1 MSILKGSFLLI
12 GGAIFAQLLTILFSP
27 FLVKLYGAS
36 GLGYLGNFIS
46 IASIVGIVSTLRT
59 ERKIVSAGNQE
70 DVRLYFQSTVLIAIL
85 MSILSFFILNLLI
98 SVNTIKLTPST
109 SVLVVSFAFFYGLY
123 QATKVLA
130 SRDGKFHPITYS
142 VIIRSVAVIFFQVMF
157 YFIFASAIGIVLGAF
172 MGIFVATSY
181 LAFKTIAKTDMKN
194 WPSQATIMLRTKD
207 YLKDAFWGGGQA
219 LFSALSNNI
228 PLILITTLGGF
239 VDAGLFFLAERFV
252 RLPINLISNNLR
264 NVIISKISANERH
277 YHRFIIKISMGLFAL
292 ALICSVIAYL
302 FSDYFYLTF
311 FGAELLQS
319 SDITKLMLI
328 WVIFNFL
335 SLPFQTYNANFMNMK
350 NLTFIEAIF
359 LVIKVSCIYSAYY
372 LNYGVVAAA
381 GAIAFCSSLYSLM
394 QIVIYFLNH
403 RNRRCDVIKTI

>member
-1 MSILKGSFLLI
+1 MKGSILLI
-12 GGAIFAQLLTILFSP
+12 SGAIFAQLLTILFSP

-59 ERKIVSAGNQE
+59 ERKIVSAVNHE
-70 DVRLYFQSTVLIAIL
+70 DVRLYFQSSVLIALLI
-85 MSILSFFILNLLI
+85 SILSIFILNLLI
-98 SVNTIKLTPST
+98 SFNTIKLAPST
-109 SVLVVSFAFFYGLY
+109 SILVASFAFFYGLY

-130 SRDGKFHPITYS
+130 SRDGLFHPITYS
-142 VIIRSVAVIFFQVMF
+142 VIIRSAVVIFFQVVF
-157 YFIFASAIGIVLGAF
+157 YFIFDSSVGIVLGAF
-172 MGIFVATSY
+172 MGILVATSY
-181 LAFKTIAKTDMKN
+181 LVVKTIAKTDIKN
-194 WPSQATIMLRTKD
+194 WSSQASIMLTTKD

-239 VDAGLFFLAERFV
+239 VDAGLYFLAERFV

-264 NVIISKISANERH
+264 NVIISKISANEKH
-277 YHRFIIKISMGLFAL
+277 YHRFIIKISLGLFAL
-292 ALICSVIAYL
+292 ALIGASIAYL
-302 FSDYFYLTF
+302 SSDYFYLTF

-335 SLPFQTYNANFMNMK
+335 SLPFQTYNTNFFNMK
-350 NLTFIEAIF
+350 NLTFVEAIF
-359 LVIKVSCIYSAYY
+359 LVIKVSCIYLAYY
-372 LNYGVVAAA
+372 LDYGVIAAA

-394 QIVIYFLNH
+394 QIVIYFINH
-403 RNRRCDVIKTI
+403 RNRRGDVIKAN

>member
-1 MSILKGSFLLI
+1 MSIMKGSILLI
-12 GGAIFAQLLTILFSP
+12 SGAIFAQLLTILFSP

-59 ERKIVSAGNQE
+59 ERKIVSAVNHE
-70 DVRLYFQSTVLIAIL
+70 DVRLYFQSSVLIALLI
-85 MSILSFFILNLLI
+85 SILSIFILNLLI
-98 SVNTIKLTPST
+98 SFNTIKLAPST
-109 SVLVVSFAFFYGLY
+109 SILVASFAFFYGLY

-130 SRDGKFHPITYS
+130 SRDGLFHPITYS
-142 VIIRSVAVIFFQVMF
+142 VIIRSAVVIFFQVVF
-157 YFIFASAIGIVLGAF
+157 YFIFDSSVGIVLGAF
-172 MGIFVATSY
+172 MGILVATSY
-181 LAFKTIAKTDMKN
+181 LVVKTIAKTDIKN
-194 WPSQATIMLRTKD
+194 WSSQASIMLTTKD

-239 VDAGLFFLAERFV
+239 VDAGLYFLAERFV

-264 NVIISKISANERH
+264 NVIISKISANEKH
-277 YHRFIIKISMGLFAL
+277 YHRFIIKISLGLFAL
-292 ALICSVIAYL
+292 ALIGASIAYL
-302 FSDYFYLTF
+302 SSDYFYLTF

-335 SLPFQTYNANFMNMK
+335 SLPFQTYNTNFFNMK
-350 NLTFIEAIF
+350 NLTFVEAIF
-359 LVIKVSCIYSAYY
+359 LVIKVSCIYLAYY
-372 LNYGVVAAA
+372 LDYGVIAAA

-394 QIVIYFLNH
+394 QIVIYFINH
-403 RNRRCDVIKTI
+403 RNRRGDVIKAN